1 MRAEP
6 ELYKDKIE
14 IALDGRQVFYL
25 FFGGA
30 VLACLVFVLGV
41 MVGRRVEARAHVD
54 RGAATSAARDPLAAL
69 DDLDAS
75 SRDDMSFRTQLA
87 GGKAATSEVD
97 QAVAAIEKSRAAAR
111 SEVGAKDKAAAK
123 VSDEDE
129 SDDAEQDA
137 AAKQAADEKKAA
149 EAAKKAEKAE
159 KDKAKK
165 AAEAAK
171 VAEAAKAVPDDDGRF
186 TLQLSS
192 FQERDDAESFQADMK
207 ATGYKAYLVEAE
219 VEGKGTWFRV
229 RYGTYD
235 SYQAAIDAKD
245 EFERKVQKIA
255 YVTRL

>member
-1 MRAEP
+1 MRSSEP

-14 IALDGRQVFYL
+14 ISLDGRQVFYL

-54 RGAATSAARDPLAAL
+54 KGAATSAARDPLAAL
-69 DDLDAS
+69 DELDAT

-87 GGKAATSEVD
+87 GGKAAASEVD

-111 SEVGAKDKAAAK
+111 AQASAKIVEAK
-123 VSDEDE
+123 P
-129 SDDAEQDA
+129 
-137 AAKQAADEKKAA
+137 EKKVEVAEEEEEEEEAEEVKAKPVEKPAPKKPEPAA
-149 EAAKKAEKAE
+149 EPVKKIE
-159 KDKAKK
+159 
-165 AAEAAK
+165 
-171 VAEAAKAVPDDDGRF
+171 PTSDGRF

-192 FQERDDAESFQADMK
+192 FQDKDEAESFQADMK
-207 ATGYKAYLVEAE
+207 AAGYKAYLVEAE

-229 RYGTYD
+229 RFGSYD
-235 SYQAAIDAKD
+235 SYEAAIEAKD
-245 EFERKVQKIA
+245 DFERKVQKIA